1 MDDPDAGSSET
12 VRKRAW
18 LDEHYITIV
27 RCHDVWDAIPDIGM
41 PYAWGEYL
49 GLGAPRESEH
59 YYNVYDIE
67 PQPASTFAARI
78 ASRTSEL
85 EISVDD
91 VVRAWIDGEK
101 SADSGYPLII
111 VNHCVSE

>member
-49 GLGAPRESEH
+49 GKLREIGFDGAVSIEHEDRTLGAEEGFRM
-59 YYNVYDIE
+59 
-67 PQPASTFAARI
+67 AA
-78 ASRTSEL
+78 AYLRT
-85 EISVDD
+85 
-91 VVRAWIDGEK
+91 
-101 SADSGYPLII
+101 LIG
-111 VNHCVSE
+111 